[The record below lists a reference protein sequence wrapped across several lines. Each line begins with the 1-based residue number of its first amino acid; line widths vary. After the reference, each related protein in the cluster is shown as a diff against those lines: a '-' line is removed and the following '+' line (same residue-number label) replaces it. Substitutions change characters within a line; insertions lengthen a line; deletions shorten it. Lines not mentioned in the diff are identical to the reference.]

1 MKKQISKEE
10 QIEYL
15 HDQMVYNLNQQAVI
29 TGKNANDLIDSYQ
42 HKIDVLG
49 ELYVSV
55 SNNDLNE
62 FQIKALRT
70 ANKLTPD
77 QMVLNGVLGLN
88 GEAGEVADL
97 YKKATFQ
104 GHDLDEDKMIDECG
118 DCLWYLAILASGL
131 GVSLSE
137 VAHMNVLKLQR
148 RYPNGFDPERSK
160 NREGETK

>member
-1 MKKQISKEE
+1 MKKPISKEE
-10 QIEYL
+10 QIEYIRE
-15 HDQMVYNLNQQAVI
+15 QIIYNLNQQSVVQ
-29 TGKNANDLIDSYQ
+29 GKNADEIIDRYQ
-42 HKIDVLG
+42 DKIDVLG
-49 ELYVSV
+49 EVFVSV

-70 ANKLTPD
+70 ANKLTPE

-88 GEAGEVADL
+88 GEAGEIADL

-104 GHDLDEDKMIDECG
+104 GHEFDDDKMINELG
-118 DCLWYLAILASGL
+118 DVLWYVAILASGL

-137 VAHMNVLKLQR
+137 VAHTNVLKLQK

-160 NREGETK
+160 HREGE

>member
-1 MKKQISKEE
+1 MKQISKEE
-10 QIEYL
+10 QIEYIRD
-15 HDQMVYNLNQQAVI
+15 HMVYNLNQQSVI
-29 TGKNANDLIDSYQ
+29 TGKNANKLIDEYQ

-62 FQIKALRT
+62 FQIKSLRT
-70 ANKLTPD
+70 ANKLTPE

-88 GEAGEVADL
+88 GEAGEIADL

-104 GHDLDEDKMIDECG
+104 GHELDEDKLIEEAG
-118 DCLWYLAILASGL
+118 DVIWYVAILASGL

-137 VAHMNVLKLQR
+137 VAHRNVLKLQK
-148 RYPNGFDPERSK
+148 RYPNGFDSERSK
-160 NREGETK
+160 NRESEIK